1 MNAPPVPL
9 SSKDVSK
16 AHEEI
21 RAAEPAPVRTRD
33 RMVQRVVAARRGFS
47 QAPASPAAKTP

>member
-33 RMVQRVVAARRGFS
+33 RLVQRVVAARRRFS
-47 QAPASPAAKTP
+47 QAPASAAAKTP